1 MFCSEV
7 TFEFIHR
14 AGVCFEVNCNKGR
27 VTIRCS
33 KLTDCLLPF
42 AAGSS
47 GWGMEMVTMNVPQG
61 GFQAW
66 KSLPGADLPF
76 SASTETATGAVI

>member
-1 MFCSEV
+1 
-7 TFEFIHR
+7 
-14 AGVCFEVNCNKGR
+14 
-27 VTIRCS
+27 
-33 KLTDCLLPF
+33 
-42 AAGSS
+42 
-47 GWGMEMVTMNVPQG
+47 MEMVTMNVPQG